1 MIKVLAQKISMTQS
15 FDKEGDLKPST
26 LVWIMPGK
34 IVRQKDEQKDG
45 YRAAVIG
52 CIPKNKISKSVSGLL
67 KKNNIEEKFSR
78 YFELPESN
86 LRIGDSLN
94 ADNFSEGDSVVAIG
108 VSKGQGFAGTVK
120 RHNFNTGPKTHGSN
134 NYRQPGSIGSAYPQR
149 VVKGKK
155 MPGRMGSDQ
164 ITVKGLKVTS
174 IDKGSNTMLISGAI
188 PGPRKSFLFIIKQD
202 N

>member
-1 MIKVLAQKISMTQS
+1 MTQY
-15 FDKEGDLKPST
+15 FDKEGNRKSST
-26 LVWIMPGK
+26 LVCLMPGK
-34 IVRQKDEQKDG
+34 IIRQKDEKIDG

-52 CIPKNKISKSVSGLL
+52 CIPKNKSSKSVSGFL
-67 KKNNIEEKFSR
+67 KKNKIEEKFSR

-86 LRIGDSLN
+86 LQIGDSLN
-94 ADNFSEGDSVVAIG
+94 ADNFSVGDSVVAIG

-120 RHNFNTGPKTHGSN
+120 RHNFSTGPKTHGSN

-164 ITVKGLKVTS
+164 ITVKGLKVNS
-174 IDKGSNTMLISGAI
+174 IDKDRNTMLISGAI
-188 PGPRKSFLFIIKQD
+188 PGPRKSFLFIIKQGD
-202 N
+202 